1 MTTVAGWLARRE
13 PPPPEPLLSRI
24 HEALGDGV
32 DAPAQEAA
40 ALTAAAAERLLA
52 RLLGEECATRASAIG
67 LLTADALVTY
77 AFEAA
82 AEHRITGM
90 DDMAARAMQRIAALR
105 GVAT

>member
-24 HEALGDGV
+24 TDALGDGAG
-32 DAPAQEAA
+32 APAREAA
-40 ALTAAAAERLLA
+40 ARTVAAAEQLLA
-52 RLLGEECATRASAIG
+52 RLLADDCATRATAVE

-82 AEHRITGM
+82 AEHDAFAM
-90 DDMAARAMQRIAALR
+90 DDLAARAMQRIAAIR
-105 GVAT
+105 AGGA